1 MSPLG
6 HRRFPH
12 CPRPGSRWR
21 KQCGCLGCR
30 SPGWGVGV
38 RRWERGVVDGSHL
51 VIHEPVRYLD
61 WTWRDGTGD
70 YTGLAGSGKAEFM
83 APNLEQYGVL
93 GRLSGTIRDAQ
104 PASQSP
110 SQR

>member
-1 MSPLG
+1 
-6 HRRFPH
+6 
-12 CPRPGSRWR
+12 
-21 KQCGCLGCR
+21 
-30 SPGWGVGV
+30 
-38 RRWERGVVDGSHL
+38 VVDGSHL